1 MEVAI
6 LKYNRYEK
14 GILKTYFFIKEND
27 KEPRKEGNLDFL
39 QIQGVKTIISF
50 DFLSLLSDIKDIP
63 KYIFIDIEQ
72 QLKQILGLP
81 KEYFE
86 KTKKQWSFWYQL
98 KNYVDDRKKIK
109 EYKKIFENLIDDIKG
124 EEVDKVLFL
133 LVESLYKI
141 YVKNKTDLQNN
152 NELERFEKIEKSLN
166 TILFERTQKGI
177 AINNEL
183 VKIYLKQIIIDLYE
197 IRNKLQLEF
206 GIFSSKDYAKIKAKI
221 LEIGFS
227 DNIDKIG
234 TEKYYNFLK
243 YHQHEYELIGLLYKE
258 RRLNDSKTVLT
269 RVGSLEDKSVY
280 PFFEYFG
287 TVTSRI
293 LVKNPSFQQLKRE
306 YRKIITPDIGK
317 ELIYIDY
324 CQFEAGILADVM
336 QDEELIKM
344 YNSGDIYS
352 EMEKLLK
359 KPEFNRDKCKS
370 LFFLY
375 SYGASKDQIQK
386 KYTLTD
392 LEVFFGKFTKFQP
405 FREELE
411 KEFIEKKVISTLLG
425 NHRYITPETDIEEN
439 ISWLVSQK
447 IQGTASL
454 ILKKSIKE
462 IYNLDKEIEFL
473 LPMHDAVL
481 YQVPSSKTKEKKEL
495 IKKVFEG
502 KMKEVCP
509 SLIPKINF
517 KNFTE

>member
-1 MEVAI
+1 MEIAI
-6 LKYNRYEK
+6 LKYNRYKK
-14 GILKTYFFIKEND
+14 GNLKSYFFIKEND
-27 KEPRKEGNLDFL
+27 KKPRKENNLDFL
-39 QIQGVKTIISF
+39 QILEVKTIVSF
-50 DFLSLLSDIKDIP
+50 DFLNLIFDIKDIH
-63 KYIFIDIEQ
+63 KYTFIDIEQ

-86 KTKKQWSFWYQL
+86 KTKKQWSFWYEL
-98 KNYVDDRKKIK
+98 KNHIDDRKKIK
-109 EYKKIFENLIDDIKG
+109 EYKKIFENLIDNIKE

-141 YVKNKTDLQNN
+141 YLKNKTDLQNN

-166 TILFERTQKGI
+166 TIFFERTQKGI
-177 AINNEL
+177 AIDNDL

-227 DNIDKIG
+227 DKIDKIG

-258 RRLNDSKTVLT
+258 RRLSDSKTVLT
-269 RVGSLEDKSVY
+269 RVGSLEDKNVY

-293 LVKNPSFQQLKRE
+293 LVKHPSFQQLKRE

-336 QDEELIKM
+336 QDKELIKM

-352 EMEKLLK
+352 EMEKLLNK
-359 KPEFNRDKCKS
+359 SEFNRDKCKS

-386 KYTLTD
+386 KYTTTD
-392 LEVFFGKFTKFQP
+392 LDVFFGNFTEFQP

-411 KEFIEKKVISTLLG
+411 KEFREKRMISTFSG
-425 NHRYITPETDIEEN
+425 NYRYITPDTEFEEN

-454 ILKKSIKE
+454 ILKKAIKE
-462 IYNLDKEIEFL
+462 IYDSDKEIEFL

-481 YQVPSSKTKEKKEL
+481 YQVPSLKTEQKKDL
-495 IKKVFEG
+495 IKKVFED
-502 KMKEVCP
+502 KLKEVCP
-509 SLIPKINF
+509 NLVPKTSF